1 MNEFNVGD
9 EVKVVE
15 ITLAYAGNLK
25 VCDTAII
32 KKFQINQNRFVMLVG
47 DDSNECCW
55 HDVNN
60 IELVKPKWS
69 IYNNTLPWSEL
80 SDKQKGK
87 LLLAGHNGITISM
100 KNGIFFKPA
109 FDDGSAIYKA
119 IKPET
124 AKPEPTMAELFL
136 IDWQDCLCVGGK
148 QEQNMIAKGWTKP
161 CK

>member
-1 MNEFNVGD
+1 MNEFKVGD

-87 LLLAGHNGITISM
+87 LLLAAHSKIQFFDCGYESP
-100 KNGIFFKPA
+100 IFNL
-109 FDDGSAIYKA
+109 DNQVYKA
-119 IKPET
+119 QEAEPV
-124 AKPEPTMAELFL
+124 KPEPTMAELFL
-136 IDWQDCLCVGGK
+136 IDWQECLCVGGK
-148 QEQNMIAKGWTKP
+148 QEKKMIAKGWTKT